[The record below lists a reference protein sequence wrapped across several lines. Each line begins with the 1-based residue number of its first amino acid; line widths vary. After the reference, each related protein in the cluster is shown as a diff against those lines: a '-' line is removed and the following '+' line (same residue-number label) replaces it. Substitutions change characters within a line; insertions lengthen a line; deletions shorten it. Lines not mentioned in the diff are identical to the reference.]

1 MGGTQGQESLPDLP
15 GASGSQDGPQ
25 WLCFRQQSCE
35 AEGRAPGAPHRD
47 GDEAWNSSTCPPQG
61 FCFCTTFTVAPASG
75 FALLLAPEP
84 SNLAGK
90 DKHKPCV
97 PTPMDLITRQRFLGQ
112 RLGFRIWEEER
123 GMVCLP
129 GGSSVGV
136 DFSVGSLLACSLC
149 VPDREK
155 RRMAVFMHLPSYEA

>member
-1 MGGTQGQESLPDLP
+1 MALLQ
-15 GASGSQDGPQ
+15 A
-25 WLCFRQQSCE
+25 
-35 AEGRAPGAPHRD
+35 GRAVRQRAEPHVPLTWVEMKPGTPALAHPR
-47 GDEAWNSSTCPPQG
+47 ASASAQPSPWLLPP
-61 FCFCTTFTVAPASG
+61 C

-112 RLGFRIWEEER
+112 RLGFRIWEEDW

-129 GGSSVGV
+129 GGASVGV
-136 DFSVGSLLACSLC
+136 DFSVGSLLACSL
-149 VPDREK
+149 
-155 RRMAVFMHLPSYEA
+155 